1 MSFHSSSGIP
11 CGGAVLPLQ
20 SGSRVLKHNEEATKA
35 IFSGLV
41 LLSVFGLATYY
52 VIVSSTPSI
61 QATKLK
67 ILGPSEYAL
76 GTIVEITV
84 QAVNDE
90 GEVDMSR
97 RDLIRISTD
106 PESHARLGVS
116 TMSGIAWSNSLTLN
130 LEAGSCRVK
139 FSDGEPEKVTLSVEW
154 LEGETPL
161 ISDSVQLS
169 CGWPGF

>member
-1 MSFHSSSGIP
+1 M
-11 CGGAVLPLQ
+11 PLQ
-20 SGSRVLKHNEEATKA
+20 SDSKGPKQNEEATKA
-35 IFSGLV
+35 ILSGLV

-52 VIVSSTPSI
+52 AIVTSTPSI

-67 ILGPSEYAL
+67 ILAPSEYAI
-76 GTIVEITV
+76 GTVVELTV

-90 GEVDMSR
+90 GEVDISR
-97 RDLIRISTD
+97 RDLIRISVD

-116 TMSGIAWSNSLTLN
+116 TTSGTAWSSSLTLN
-130 LEAGSCRVK
+130 LGAGSCTVK
-139 FSDGEPEKVTLSVEW
+139 FSDSEAEKVVVSVEW

-161 ISDSVQLS
+161 ISDSIQLS